1 MKHEQTIEQRIPAA
15 FSYPVVF
22 SRKIFSPGHPALAA
36 LLHRARDGDEPCR
49 VLCFVDEAV
58 ARSHADLLSD
68 FRAALQAA
76 DPTAQLLHDPR
87 PVPGGEAIKND
98 YRLIME
104 MLDTLLEHRLC
115 RHSLVFAI
123 GGGAVLDAVGFA
135 AALVH
140 RGVRLV
146 RVPTTVLAQCDAGL
160 GVKNGMN
167 LHGGKNV
174 VGTFAP
180 PYAVLND
187 ADFLDTLPMEH
198 WIGGVSEAFKVALIK
213 DARFFESLC
222 AEAPLVA
229 GRDAPAMARIVRRC
243 AELHLEHLRA
253 GGDPFEL
260 GEARPLDFGHWSAH
274 KLEALSNYR
283 IGHGAAVATGI
294 AIDTCI
300 AAELGWVSEPVRDA
314 LLAALET
321 IGFRLWHE
329 ELGWT
334 QGDGTLSILRG
345 LEEFREHLGGR
356 LTLILPEGPGQGR
369 VLHEVAPASVER
381 AVRRLAT
388 RAPAGKEFG

>member
-1 MKHEQTIEQRIPAA
+1 MSQTIEQKIPAT

-22 SRKIFSPGHPALAA
+22 ARDLFAAGHPALLS
-36 LLHRARDGDEPCR
+36 LLARARDGEAPCR
-49 VLCFVDEAV
+49 VLCFLDEHV
-58 ARSHADLLSD
+58 AQHHPALPAR
-68 FRAALQAA
+68 FRACIEAA
-76 DPTAQLLHDPR
+76 GPR
-87 PVPGGEAIKND
+87 VRLMHEPRVVPGGEAIKND

-115 RHSLVFAI
+115 RHALVFAI

-187 ADFLDTLPMEH
+187 AAFLDTLPHEH
-198 WIGGVSEAFKVALIK
+198 WIGGVAEALKVALIK
-213 DARFFESLC
+213 DAAFFEALC
-222 AEAPLVA
+222 AQAQEIANRNA
-229 GRDAPAMARIVRRC
+229 QAMDGIIRRC
-243 AELHLEHLRA
+243 AELHLDHLRA

-294 AIDTCI
+294 AIDTCM
-300 AAELGWVSEPVRDA
+300 AAEHGWVSEGVRDA
-314 LLAALET
+314 LLVAMET
-321 IGFRLWHE
+321 MGFQLWQP
-329 ELGWT
+329 ELAWT
-334 QGDGTLSILRG
+334 HGDGALSILEG
-345 LEEFREHLGGR
+345 LDEFREHLGGR
-356 LTLILPEGPGQGR
+356 LTLMLPEGPGRTRALNEVEPEAVGR
-369 VLHEVAPASVER
+369 ALRTLEKR
-381 AVRRLAT
+381 AVAH
-388 RAPAGKEFG
+388 KECT